1 MPVTALSF
9 DLDGTL
15 VDTAPEIAEAVN
27 RLLAEFHLPLLS
39 EDLIARQIGA
49 GIEVLLQ
56 RVVDELRF
64 IDPAGVARIP
74 FARLMQRLRVHYDA
88 TAGVRVCAY
97 PGAVGALAAL
107 KSHGVRLACLT
118 NKDSHYAARVLRTNG
133 LDEFFD
139 LLIGGD
145 SLPVRKPDAGAVRHV
160 LGSFGV
166 APDQF
171 AHVGDSATD
180 VAAARNAG
188 VAAWVLPHG
197 YNCGVPIR
205 LARPDRIFDS
215 LAALAAHVLGTRRV
229 PIDEIAEGAAAG

>member
-1 MPVTALSF
+1 MHIQALSF

-39 EDLIARQIGA
+39 EALITRQIGA
-49 GIEVLLQ
+49 GIEVLLE

-64 IDPAGVARIP
+64 VDPVAIARIP

-88 TAGVRVCAY
+88 TAGARVCAY
-97 PGAVGALAAL
+97 PGAAGALAAL
-107 KSHGVRLACLT
+107 KSNGVRLACLT
-118 NKDSHYAARVLRTNG
+118 NKDSRYAERVLRNNG
-133 LDEFFD
+133 LDEFFE
-139 LLIGGD
+139 LLVGGD

-160 LGSFGV
+160 LETFGV
-166 APDQF
+166 AAEQF
-171 AHVGDSATD
+171 AHVGDSVTD

-197 YNCGVPIR
+197 YNSGVPIR
-205 LARPDRIFDS
+205 LAKPDRIFDS
-215 LAALAAHVLGTRRV
+215 LAALAAHVLGTRRLAGAEVAEVAV
-229 PIDEIAEGAAAG
+229 P

>member
-1 MPVTALSF
+1 MPIQALSF

-27 RLLAEFHLPLLS
+27 RLLAEFQLPLLS
-39 EDLIARQIGA
+39 EALIARQIGA
-49 GIEVLLQ
+49 GIEVLLE
-56 RVVDELRF
+56 RVVDELR
-64 IDPAGVARIP
+64 IVDPVAIARIP

-88 TAGVRVCAY
+88 TAGSRTCAY
-97 PGAVGALAAL
+97 PGAAATLVAL
-107 KSHGVRLACLT
+107 KSSGVRLACLT
-118 NKDSHYAARVLRTNG
+118 NKDSRYAARVLRTNG

-160 LGSFGV
+160 LASFGV
-166 APDQF
+166 AADQF

-197 YNCGVPIR
+197 YNSGVPIR
-205 LARPDRIFDS
+205 LAKPDRIFDS
-215 LAALAAHVLGTRRV
+215 LAALAAHVLGTQRT
-229 PIDEIAEGAAAG
+229 PMADLGAAVAAS

>member
-1 MPVTALSF
+1 MPISALSF

-27 RLLAEFHLPLLS
+27 RLLVEFRLPLLS
-39 EDLIARQIGA
+39 EDLITRHIGA

-56 RVVDELRF
+56 RVVKELRF
-64 IDPAGVARIP
+64 IDPAAVVRIP

-88 TAGVRVCAY
+88 TAGSRICAY
-97 PGAVGALAAL
+97 PGAVAALATL
-107 KSHGVRLACLT
+107 QSNGVRLACLT
-118 NKDSHYAARVLRTNG
+118 NKDSRYAQRVLRNNG
-133 LDEFFD
+133 LDEFFG

-166 APDQF
+166 AADQF

-197 YNCGVPIR
+197 YNSGVPIR
-205 LARPDRIFDS
+205 LAKPDRVFDS
-215 LAALAAHVLGTRRV
+215 LAALAAHALGMQHAPTAD
-229 PIDEIAEGAAAG
+229 PAAAVAAS